1 MKITQ
6 ISVFMEN
13 RSGRLARITTALGNA
28 GVNIRAMALA
38 DTSDFGILRL
48 IVSDTEKARRVLK
61 EQGFLVHTAEVVA
74 VAIPDIPGALGNLL
88 TIMEHAV
95 LNVEYMYAFV
105 EKARDQAILIF
116 RFDDLD
122 RAIDVMLENDIHVL
136 EARKVLSM

>member
-13 RSGRLARITTALGNA
+13 RSGRLARITTTLGNS
-28 GVNIRAMALA
+28 GINIRAMSLA

-48 IVSDTEKARRVLK
+48 IVSDIEKAHRVLK
-61 EQGFLVHTAEVVA
+61 QQGFLVRTAEVVA
-74 VAIPDIPGALGNLL
+74 IAIPDVPGALGNLL
-88 TIMEHAV
+88 SLMEHAD

-105 EKARDQAILIF
+105 EKAHDQAILIF
-116 RFDDLD
+116 RFDDMD
-122 RAIDVMLENDIHVL
+122 RAIDVMLENDINVL